1 MRDLRPANITAS
13 GSSDQTQRAE
23 QPSDAA
29 SGSKWS
35 NQEGVMDV
43 ASKTVITF
51 GTFDVF
57 HVGHVRVLNRSAAL
71 GDRLVVGV
79 SSDNLNFAKKGRNP
93 VFSQDERLEIV
104 ANVKAVDAVFIE
116 ESLEQKRDYVIEHK
130 ADILVMGDDW
140 QGKFDFLSDIC
151 QVVYLPRTPSVS
163 TTAIIEQIV
172 GSS

>member
-1 MRDLRPANITAS
+1 
-13 GSSDQTQRAE
+13 
-23 QPSDAA
+23 
-29 SGSKWS
+29 
-35 NQEGVMDV
+35 
-43 ASKTVITF
+43 
-51 GTFDVF
+51 
-57 HVGHVRVLNRSAAL
+57 VLNRSAAL

-116 ESLEQKRDYVIEHK
+116 ESLEQKRDYVLEHK

-151 QVVYLPRTPSVS
+151 EVVYLPRTPSVS
-163 TTAIIEQIV
+163 TTAIIEHIV